1 MANHSAGPANH
12 HPPGAGDVAEPD
24 AGAVSP
30 AALGPAPRRGRLARL
45 FGGGLGGSDTPPS
58 PPPSCPHCGHT
69 PPPPPRI
76 VGADDAPP
84 LPFLRRFERKT
95 VWKVG
100 DPAPLFNPT
109 FSDAYGRPWRYDKD
123 LLRWICEADS
133 GLIVDS
139 SPDFY
144 ELVARLGPLTLR

>member
-1 MANHSAGPANH
+1 MANHSAGP
-12 HPPGAGDVAEPD
+12 PG

-30 AALGPAPRRGRLARL
+30 AAHDDPAPRRGRLARL

-58 PPPSCPHCGHT
+58 PPSSCPHCGHT
-69 PPPPPRI
+69 PPSPPRI